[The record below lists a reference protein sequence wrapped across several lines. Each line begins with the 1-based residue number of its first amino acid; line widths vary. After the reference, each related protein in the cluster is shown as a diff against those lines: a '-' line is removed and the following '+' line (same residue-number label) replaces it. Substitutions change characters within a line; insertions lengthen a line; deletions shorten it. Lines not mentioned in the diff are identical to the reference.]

1 VERHAAPVERRSAPG
16 IPKIANCDSDG
27 RRPRR
32 RIGWRSAERPL
43 WLLPQPR
50 PVARHQLRLIRGP
63 ERIET
68 GWWDDAAPNAIDRH
82 YYVARLP
89 NGARCWV
96 FTDPSHTAWYL
107 HGYFG

>member
-1 VERHAAPVERRSAPG
+1 
-16 IPKIANCDSDG
+16 
-27 RRPRR
+27 
-32 RIGWRSAERPL
+32 L
-43 WLLPQPR
+43 WLLPEPR

-68 GWWDDAAPNAIDRH
+68 GWWDDEAPGAIDRH
-82 YYVARLP
+82 YYIAHLS

-96 FTDPSHTAWYL
+96 FTDSDHTAWYL